1 MSPPPKPPALL
12 AAFIVLV
19 SAFALQQL
27 RSGVSS
33 ERYAKADVCA
43 SDHLPTAA
51 LGAVRLVFAALI
63 LATIAYANVCAET
76 INVTLMYLPE
86 SAMKTRHGGPDS
98 FEIFGLRRN
107 TTFTMLSFLLLG
119 IYFAAAGA
127 WPGGGGREEPLIEAV
142 EEGGEAAAGVASLAG
157 ACDGASVGVLSIVL
171 TSLLNALYPAHL
183 LLSFATTWVLIPA
196 ALRKTE
202 DAARVFG
209 LHTPLLAHNA
219 NIAMVSAEVLLSK
232 QRLLPELWPLS
243 ALYGVFYV
251 GFAWWWASKHRLFYY
266 FFIDVTL
273 PLPKAVGFHLAL
285 FAVLAVASQLG
296 ALLSDTVRSG
306 GPAAEAAAALAVTWC
321 GTRIRFVGS
330 KWWAAVGGP
339 ARRP

>member
-119 IYFAAAGA
+119 IYF
-127 WPGGGGREEPLIEAV
+127 
-142 EEGGEAAAGVASLAG
+142 AAAGVASLAG

>member
-12 AAFIVLV
+12 VAFIVLV

-119 IYFAAAGA
+119 IYF
-127 WPGGGGREEPLIEAV
+127 
-142 EEGGEAAAGVASLAG
+142 AAAGVASLAG

>member
-12 AAFIVLV
+12 VAFIVLV

-119 IYFAAAGA
+119 IYF
-127 WPGGGGREEPLIEAV
+127 
-142 EEGGEAAAGVASLAG
+142 AAAGVASLAG

-285 FAVLAVASQLG
+285 VAVLAVASQLG